1 MKEVILMEII
11 TNRLIL
17 RKWVISDSESMYKYA
32 KDPDIGPIAGWPAH
46 KSIEESMSVIN
57 IFIKECPYCFAICLK
72 DDIKHPIGCIE
83 LKKAPCDLA
92 QNSDE
97 SELGYWLGKP
107 FWGNDYMVE
116 AAIALINYGF
126 NELKLNIIWVGHYEG
141 NYKSKRV
148 IEKLGFSYHHT
159 TNDLEVPLLNEKRIG
174 HSYLMTKSRWSE
186 LKKQE
191 G

>member
-1 MKEVILMEII
+1 MKEVILMKII

-97 SELGYWLGKP
+97 LELGYWLGKP